1 MGEVVLDADVVI
13 GFLER
18 TDAHHAD
25 AVTRLRPWLEREHC
39 RLMAASAYAEALVRP
54 IRRGVDRS
62 VEEFVDVG
70 GVEIVPMDR
79 ALARRSAQL
88 RARHRTLRLPDAMTL
103 ATALEREAELLT
115 FDRALRRIERAER

>member
-1 MGEVVLDADVVI
+1 VGEVVLDADVVI

>member
-25 AVTRLRPWLEREHC
+25 AVTRLRPWLEREHR
-39 RLMAASAYAEALVRP
+39 RLMAASTYAEALVGP

-62 VEEFVDVG
+62 VDEFVDVG
-70 GVEIVPMDR
+70 DVEIVPMDR
-79 ALARRSAQL
+79 TLARRTAEL
-88 RARHRTLRLPDAMTL
+88 RARHPTLRLPDAMTL
-103 ATALEREAELLT
+103 ATALERDAELLT